1 MPKHFSPATEVRGR
15 LGPAEEKSV
24 TPTMHENREYCR
36 KYAANIE
43 LIVRDLYIDVDRD
56 FRDKIYP
63 MEALDGAESNY

>member
-1 MPKHFSPATEVRGR
+1 M
-15 LGPAEEKSV
+15 

-63 MEALDGAESNY
+63 VEALDGARSNY